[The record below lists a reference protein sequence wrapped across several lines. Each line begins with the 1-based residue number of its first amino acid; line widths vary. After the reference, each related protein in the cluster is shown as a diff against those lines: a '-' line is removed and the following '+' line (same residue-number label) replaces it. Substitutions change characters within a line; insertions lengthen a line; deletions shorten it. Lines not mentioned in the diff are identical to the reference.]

1 MFQLRFYILSAL
13 LSCTNLCQI
22 EISAD
27 LTIQVMKQL
36 NKHQKDILII
46 THGLSHVTR
55 HQLSKRLSLD
65 GFEFRFAKNL
75 KLTSSQSFVI
85 LDESATATLISRLSL
100 VQYGL
105 IWVKNRTRFDTD
117 LLIDIN
123 QEIYFYDQCHQR
135 IYEKYSIGRTPQ
147 ITKFLSNVSAN
158 GQIQS
163 KIPSKLKRRSNF
175 LGNSLKALTF
185 IYDLKDE
192 YDKNATETFD
202 ATEFLDPSKQLT
214 KILKSLEFSLNFS
227 TTVLANVNYSVGKSL
242 SDRFSIILYC
252 DFS

>member
-22 EISAD
+22 EISTD

-55 HQLSKRLSLD
+55 NQLSKRLSLD

-135 IYEKYSIGRTPQ
+135 IYEKYSIGRTPRSPSFSPMYLQ
-147 ITKFLSNVSAN
+147 TVKSNLKFHPNWKDGLISSVIHWKHWPSSMIWKMNMTKMQRKHLMR
-158 GQIQS
+158 Q
-163 KIPSKLKRRSNF
+163 
-175 LGNSLKALTF
+175 NSWTLP
-185 IYDLKDE
+185 
-192 YDKNATETFD
+192 N
-202 ATEFLDPSKQLT
+202 S
-214 KILKSLEFSLNFS
+214 
-227 TTVLANVNYSVGKSL
+227 
-242 SDRFSIILYC
+242 
-252 DFS
+252 